1 MKFSKAIR
9 NKPFGKADPLE
20 QKIHAHSAYTVIKT
34 EAAERLAKVAL
45 HGGLA
50 VGLPEQGG
58 VNLEKIHYTG
68 GAAGFAGVSPKKVSG
83 DAMKQLFQSKLKD
96 TIEEAR
102 QIGEK
107 RRKQLASI
115 TDSQMLTIKLR

>member
-20 QKIHAHSAYTVIKT
+20 QKIHAHSDYTVIKT
-34 EAAERLAKVAL
+34 EAAVRLAKAAL

-50 VGLPEQGG
+50 VGLPENGG
-58 VNLEKIHYTG
+58 VKLEKIDYTG

-83 DAMKQLFQSKLKD
+83 DVMKQLFQSKFKN
-96 TIEEAR
+96 TVNEAK

-107 RRKQLASI
+107 RREQLASI
-115 TDSQMLTIKLR
+115 TDSQMVTLKLR